1 MDMFGCCFIEVLR
14 VLKYLL
20 LGSCRRLGGDGG
32 RLDGAVEE
40 TNENRPVN
48 CYCEN
53 SAPNRVDHKLRWFV
67 QQSEGLHLEYPRG
80 SARVPKVSE
89 GGRNFGWH
97 RLLRKFCRFQRLW
110 LVHAV
115 RARKGRVF

>member
-14 VLKYLL
+14 VLKFLL

-67 QQSEGLHLEYPRG
+67 QQSEGLHLEYP
-80 SARVPKVSE
+80 
-89 GGRNFGWH
+89 
-97 RLLRKFCRFQRLW
+97 
-110 LVHAV
+110 
-115 RARKGRVF
+115 